1 MNDLTHTF
9 RYPLGHPVALVGSAE
24 QGTVVG
30 RAQHATSVDQ
40 YNIRYV
46 AGDGRLIESWWTVD
60 AIRDAKTADGPAPHR
75 ETAADAKCT
84 AAIDAPVHLSATEA
98 LEGATLPE
106 ALSPSRV
113 INIHFA

>member
-60 AIRDAKTADGPAPHR
+60 AIRDALVPDTSVAQR
-75 ETAADAKCT
+75 ETATDAKCA
-84 AAIDAPVHLSATEA
+84 AAIDAPVHLSATEH
-98 LEGATLPE
+98 LEGAALLE